1 MLESVSQKLHAVV
14 QQYPDFAPFLVFL
27 CIACSSLT
35 FVVSLDLL
43 ILTAAMIGVYFESYT
58 PFLIA
63 CFCGTFFCGQVD
75 YWIGRLVGNR
85 LLKIQRISKLLP
97 KERLDQVQNFFVRY
111 GPLTFIV
118 GRFIPFGFRLAMFI
132 GAGIFKYRYP
142 TFIFADLVASFIW
155 TSCIFTLFYNF
166 GQHAHVIK
174 DKIVYVL
181 ALLFLIGLVVLTIHL
196 IRKRYALP
204 TNNTIADKDS
214 TSSSLSDDE
223 L

>member
-1 MLESVSQKLHAVV
+1 MLESVSQKLNDIVH
-14 QQYPDFAPFLVFL
+14 QYPDFAPLLVFL

-43 ILTAAMIGVYFESYT
+43 ILTAAMIGVYFESYY

-85 LLKIQRISKLLP
+85 LLKVKKIANLLP
-97 KERLDQVQNFFVRY
+97 QERLQQVQGFFLRY
-111 GPLTFIV
+111 GPLTFII

-142 TFIFADLVASFIW
+142 TFVIADLIASFIW

-166 GQHAHVIK
+166 GQHANIIK
-174 DKIVYVL
+174 DKLGIAVA
-181 ALLFLIGLVVLTIHL
+181 ALLLISLVVLTLYL
-196 IRKRYALP
+196 IRKRYASS
-204 TNNTIADKDS
+204 TNDTIANKDS
-214 TSSSLSDDE
+214 ASSSLSDDE